1 MNATLTLELPSEV
14 KIRLGEAARE
24 DGVTEPIYAAR
35 ALQDYLFLRRFRTL
49 RERMMAESDK
59 SYTDEEVFE
68 LVS

>member
-1 MNATLTLELPSEV
+1 MNATLTLELPSDV
-14 KIRLGEAARE
+14 KITLGEAARE
-24 DGVTEPIYAAR
+24 EGLSEPAYAAK